1 MRFGFQKSSSSHG
14 YSINSCVIQNDS
26 QHKDLGIIVSSDL
39 SWTNHIL
46 YIAAKAYKILALL
59 RRSFRNCN
67 SVHSKKLLYISL
79 VRSQLIYGS
88 QVRRPHLLKD
98 IDALEAI
105 QHQSTKFI
113 LNDYTFDYKSRLL
126 SLQLLPLMMLYE
138 LNDILFFVKSLKEPN
153 TSFNI
158 HNYFTFISNCTRSAT
173 HHKLVHKLARTNV
186 TKNSYFYRLP
196 RLWNALPPIDLNLSF
211 MSIKHNLNNSFGII
225 V

>member
-1 MRFGFQKSSSSHG
+1 MKKLLLGGRYSSIGSPF
-14 YSINSCVIQNDS
+14 
-26 QHKDLGIIVSSDL
+26 KE
-39 SWTNHIL
+39 
-46 YIAAKAYKILALL
+46 
-59 RRSFRNCN
+59 
-67 SVHSKKLLYISL
+67 LLYISL

-88 QVRRPHLLKD
+88 QVWHPHLLKD

-105 QHQSTKFI
+105 QRRSTKFI

-158 HNYFTFISNCTRSAT
+158 HNYFTFSSNCTRSAS

-196 RLWNALPPIDLNLSF
+196 RLWNALPLSI
-211 MSIKHNLNNSFGII
+211 STSVSCQSSTILNNSFGII
-225 V
+225 NFCKQL